1 MENKLE
7 IGVEGW
13 VGFRPDVKVLDCS
26 VRDGGL
32 INDHLFD
39 ERVVKAVYEAD
50 REAGVDYVEIGY
62 KASKK
67 IFSPS
72 ENGPWKFCD
81 EDDIRR
87 VIGEKD
93 PGIKIS
99 VMADA
104 ERTDYRED
112 ILPREKSVIDCVRV
126 ACYINQIPVAMDMVK
141 DATDKGY
148 ETMLQ
153 LMSVSVVNEAEL
165 KAALEIAAGSPAQA
179 VYIVDSF
186 GALYS
191 EQVRDLTKIYV
202 DILKPAGKEVGFHA
216 HNNRQLAFANTI
228 EALIAGASRLDA
240 TIFGIGRGA
249 GNCPLELLIGF
260 LHNPK
265 FRLRPVLK
273 CCQEVFVPLRAEMD
287 WGYSIP
293 YAITGQLNQHPRAA
307 IKFRAGKKPDD
318 YVAFYDQMVEEE

>member
-148 ETMLQ
+148 ET
-153 LMSVSVVNEAEL
+153 
-165 KAALEIAAGSPAQA
+165 
-179 VYIVDSF
+179 
-186 GALYS
+186 
-191 EQVRDLTKIYV
+191 
-202 DILKPAGKEVGFHA
+202 
-216 HNNRQLAFANTI
+216 
-228 EALIAGASRLDA
+228 
-240 TIFGIGRGA
+240 
-249 GNCPLELLIGF
+249 
-260 LHNPK
+260 
-265 FRLRPVLK
+265 
-273 CCQEVFVPLRAEMD
+273 
-287 WGYSIP
+287 
-293 YAITGQLNQHPRAA
+293 
-307 IKFRAGKKPDD
+307 
-318 YVAFYDQMVEEE
+318 